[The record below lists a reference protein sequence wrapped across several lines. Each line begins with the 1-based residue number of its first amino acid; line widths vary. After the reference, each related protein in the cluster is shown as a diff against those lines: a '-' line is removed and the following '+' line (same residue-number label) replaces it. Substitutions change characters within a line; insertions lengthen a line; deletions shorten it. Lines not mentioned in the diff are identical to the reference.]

1 MAVSIYANRGMTLE
15 AMIDQANEVYRRRG
29 VAVVHKR
36 PTPVKIERVLKGGKV
51 QGYLEKPST
60 VDYEGVYRGRA
71 LVFEAKSTRERN
83 RFPLANIHEHQMVHM
98 RQCLDQG
105 AIVFAVVE
113 FSKHDVRF
121 YVPAKMLL
129 EAWDRTVSG
138 GPKSIPFEA
147 MNESCFAIPAG
158 RGVLV
163 DYLSVVDRILAR
175 KEGAS

>member
-1 MAVSIYANRGMTLE
+1 VAVSIYANRGMTLE
-15 AMIDQANEVYRRRG
+15 AMIDQTNEVYLRRG
-29 VAVVHKR
+29 MAVVHKL

-51 QGYLEKPST
+51 QGFLEKPST
-60 VDYEGVYRGRA
+60 VDYYGVYRGRA

-129 EAWDRTVSG
+129 EAWDRAVSG
-138 GPKSIPFEA
+138 GPKSVPLELMYERCFVIP
-147 MNESCFAIPAG
+147 SG
-158 RGVLV
+158 RGVMV